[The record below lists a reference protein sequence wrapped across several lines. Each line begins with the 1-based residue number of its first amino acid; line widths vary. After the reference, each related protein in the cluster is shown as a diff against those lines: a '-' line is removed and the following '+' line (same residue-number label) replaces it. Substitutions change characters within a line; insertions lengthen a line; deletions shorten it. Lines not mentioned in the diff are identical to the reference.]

1 MPKRISDCNMLQKV
15 KEKMSVNNQNH
26 HTTSSKNVEIKSS
39 PFCVSLCRC
48 LSYISV
54 SVSHSYSLVS
64 LNENNGQS
72 RDLGFSWEVD
82 TLSPYLSIF
91 LSLSRSLSQTSSAEL
106 SMSLSLS
113 LSLSLS
119 RSLSLFLA
127 HSHTHTLTQMLTNT
141 RTQIHTP
148 KQAHTDTN
156 TLRLF

>member
-1 MPKRISDCNMLQKV
+1 MPKRISDCNILQKV

-48 LSYISV
+48 LSYVSV
-54 SVSHSYSLVS
+54 SASHSYSLVS

-91 LSLSRSLSQTSSAEL
+91 LSLSHSLSQTSSAEL

-113 LSLSLS
+113 LSLS
-119 RSLSLFLA
+119 FLRTL
-127 HSHTHTLTQMLTNT
+127 THTRLHKCLQTHAHKYTHQNRHTQ
-141 RTQIHTP
+141 TQ
-148 KQAHTDTN
+148 
-156 TLRLF
+156 TLCVCSNQI